1 MKVAVFDETGK
12 AVRLVSSSRAWT
24 VWGNIFD
31 LTAPASARILDETP
45 WADVQVLQVARV
57 EAGAVVLADTLPTLA
72 EFDAAA
78 AHD

>member
-31 LTAPASARILDETP
+31 LAPPATARILDGSP
-45 WADVQVLQVARV
+45 WEAVQVLQVAKV
-57 EAGAVVLADTLPTLA
+57 EGGAIVLLDTLPTLA
-72 EFDAAA
+72 EFDEAVASV
-78 AHD
+78 